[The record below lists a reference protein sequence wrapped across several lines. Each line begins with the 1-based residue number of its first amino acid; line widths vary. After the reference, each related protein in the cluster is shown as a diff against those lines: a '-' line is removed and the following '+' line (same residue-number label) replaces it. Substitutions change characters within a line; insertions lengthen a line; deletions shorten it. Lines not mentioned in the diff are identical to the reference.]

1 MIITVGQSV
10 VYVMTGMYGD
20 PSELGSGVCL
30 IIIIQVFFSCFL
42 SIECILCVGHIDG
55 IDNSLWH
62 ERNTLEWAD
71 DVNPRFWVKYNII
84 N

>member
-30 IIIIQVFFSCFL
+30 IIIIQVLENISVHLISGSFCNCSFLTSFFGL
-42 SIECILCVGHIDG
+42 
-55 IDNSLWH
+55 
-62 ERNTLEWAD
+62 
-71 DVNPRFWVKYNII
+71 
-84 N
+84 